1 MAQKLITPQIPES
14 FKGLLSNGKV
24 VQKSILERT
33 EKKVSLLEGRQS
45 VSLYSKSGSPP
56 SLNHELDISSPNFI
70 ALGESYFIV
79 KLKYIVK
86 DNLNASAGE
95 YKHWIC
101 PTSPA
106 FSWFKNIRVEL
117 DGTEVTQ
124 SSKVSDMQI
133 VQHIMSLMESSI
145 GKLQYSDSDLYGLQK
160 LDPRKSLKRIP
171 LASYEY
177 GAKRRKGY
185 AFETAKNHDSAG
197 DAPDFKTDYSLKRA
211 PTIPL
216 ETFEGYGNTVLENV
230 VRVLSGHFQFK
241 MRPFIPFF
249 NVDDAWLPP
258 GTQVKIKF
266 DLPQTELSRYM
277 IVSDKGGGSDNAGS
291 VGDVSVELLQ
301 LDFVYPTYRMEKAY
315 VDQVRLPKQ
324 LYFHTW
330 CPRLVQKSLND
341 DAGTL
346 ELLHNADIPRKMILF
361 FTDLNMAKEPT
372 LDAKKADSSNRLAM
386 IHANLSQLRVTIND
400 ESHFDTPLKFRWE
413 CSEGESD
420 VKGAATHYY
429 DYNKSS
435 YLRGYNLVQEFFGK
449 TYGTEIPITA
459 ADYCNHYFMIPINLN
474 LDRHVDNEKMR
485 GNLSI
490 DYQFTEVKDSP
501 IKTPG
506 DQKTSIKVNLLCLDQ
521 YMYTVDK
528 EKGVKFEVV

>member
-1 MAQKLITPQIPES
+1 M
-14 FKGLLSNGKV
+14 
-24 VQKSILERT
+24 
-33 EKKVSLLEGRQS
+33 
-45 VSLYSKSGSPP
+45 
-56 SLNHELDISSPNFI
+56 
-70 ALGESYFIV
+70 
-79 KLKYIVK
+79 
-86 DNLNASAGE
+86 
-95 YKHWIC
+95 
-101 PTSPA
+101 
-106 FSWFKNIRVEL
+106 
-117 DGTEVTQ
+117 
-124 SSKVSDMQI
+124 
-133 VQHIMSLMESSI
+133 
-145 GKLQYSDSDLYGLQK
+145 
-160 LDPRKSLKRIP
+160 
-171 LASYEY
+171 
-177 GAKRRKGY
+177 
-185 AFETAKNHDSAG
+185 
-197 DAPDFKTDYSLKRA
+197 
-211 PTIPL
+211 
-216 ETFEGYGNTVLENV
+216 
-230 VRVLSGHFQFK
+230 LSGYFQFK

-301 LDFVYPTYRMEKAY
+301 LDFVYPTCRMEKAY

-420 VKGAATHYY
+420 VKGAVTHYY

-490 DYQFTEVKDSP
+490 DYQFTEVKNSP

-521 YMYTVDK
+521 YMYTFDK

>member
-1 MAQKLITPQIPES
+1 
-14 FKGLLSNGKV
+14 
-24 VQKSILERT
+24 
-33 EKKVSLLEGRQS
+33 
-45 VSLYSKSGSPP
+45 
-56 SLNHELDISSPNFI
+56 
-70 ALGESYFIV
+70 
-79 KLKYIVK
+79 
-86 DNLNASAGE
+86 
-95 YKHWIC
+95 
-101 PTSPA
+101 
-106 FSWFKNIRVEL
+106 
-117 DGTEVTQ
+117 
-124 SSKVSDMQI
+124 MQI

-177 GAKRRKGY
+177 GAKRRKGDT
-185 AFETAKNHDSAG
+185 FESNNTTDG
-197 DAPDFKTDYSLKRA
+197 PDIKSDFTLKRA

-230 VRVLSGHFQFK
+230 IRVLSGHFQFK

-324 LYFHTW
+324 LYFHIW

-346 ELLHNADIPRKMILF
+346 ELLQNADIPRKMILF

-420 VKGAATHYY
+420 VKGAVTHYC

-490 DYQFTEVKDSP
+490 DYQFTQVKNSP

-521 YMYTVDK
+521 YMYTFDK

>member
-1 MAQKLITPQIPES
+1 MILLMTP
-14 FKGLLSNGKV
+14 
-24 VQKSILERT
+24 
-33 EKKVSLLEGRQS
+33 
-45 VSLYSKSGSPP
+45 
-56 SLNHELDISSPNFI
+56 
-70 ALGESYFIV
+70 
-79 KLKYIVK
+79 
-86 DNLNASAGE
+86 
-95 YKHWIC
+95 
-101 PTSPA
+101 
-106 FSWFKNIRVEL
+106 
-117 DGTEVTQ
+117 
-124 SSKVSDMQI
+124 
-133 VQHIMSLMESSI
+133 
-145 GKLQYSDSDLYGLQK
+145 
-160 LDPRKSLKRIP
+160 
-171 LASYEY
+171 
-177 GAKRRKGY
+177 
-185 AFETAKNHDSAG
+185 
-197 DAPDFKTDYSLKRA
+197 PDFKTDYSLKRA

-258 GTQVKIKF
+258 RTQVKIKF

-277 IVSDKGGGSDNAGS
+277 IVSDKGGGANNAGS
-291 VGDVSVELLQ
+291 VGPVDIELSQ

-330 CPRLVQKSLND
+330 CPRLVQKSLTD

-361 FTDLNMAKEPT
+361 FTDLRLAEDPP
-372 LDAKKADSSNRLAM
+372 LDAKAVDSSNRLAM
-386 IHANLSQLRVTIND
+386 VHANLSQLRVSIND

-413 CSEGESD
+413 CTAGEANND
-420 VKGAATHYY
+420 GATYYY

-474 LDRHVDNEKMR
+474 LDRHVDNEKTR

-490 DYQFTEVKDSP
+490 DYQFTEVTNSP
-501 IKTPG
+501 IKTPSHK
-506 DQKTSIKVNLLCLDQ
+506 DSSIKVNLLCLDQ
-521 YMYTVDK
+521 YMYTLDK
-528 EKGVKFEVV
+528 EKGVKWEVV